1 MFSAFSPALPKQKSL
16 ILKADEYSRTVAL
29 IFAARLPISRTAVAT
44 RTAGNIRRLRRQPVS
59 GKEIS
64 MRAHP
69 LRCLACFLAAS
80 ALLLGACASDGPK
93 STMPDMPPSMSHDS
107 EKLSA
112 TAVTGSYGPR
122 ATYKGKNVS
131 TIRGEIDSG
140 LVLSDSDGGLVVI
153 PGEKLQSRKRGYVDA
168 REFKLKIRELSEQ
181 LIADIRDC
189 SLQGTVAL
197 PTAFVNLDNFNE
209 SSSLGRLISEQLFYE
224 FNQRGFPIR
233 EYRIADSIRV
243 RPKEGEFSLSR
254 ELGDLSVH
262 SPGSVVI
269 VGTYSGDRQALFI
282 NARLVRPS
290 DGRVLRTANLVL
302 EGNPLTSRLMRNT
315 GKKVEGGEMRIR
327 DYTEATRPLSVPPG
341 TSPFDRGEDIH

>member
-1 MFSAFSPALPKQKSL
+1 
-16 ILKADEYSRTVAL
+16 
-29 IFAARLPISRTAVAT
+29 
-44 RTAGNIRRLRRQPVS
+44 
-59 GKEIS
+59 

-69 LRCLACFLAAS
+69 LRRLACFLAAS
-80 ALLLGACASDGPK
+80 ALLLGACASDGSK
-93 STMPDMPPSMSHDS
+93 ESTMPDMPPSMAHDS
-107 EKLSA
+107 EKLST

-131 TIRGEIDSG
+131 TIRGEIDNG

-153 PGEKLQSRKRGYVDA
+153 PGEKHQSRNRGYVDA
-168 REFKLKIRELSEQ
+168 RELKLKIRELGEQ

-254 ELGDLSVH
+254 ELGDLSIH

-269 VGTYSGDRQALFI
+269 VGTYSGDKQALFI

-315 GKKVEGGEMRIR
+315 GKKAEGGEIRIR
-327 DYTEATRPLSVPPG
+327 DYTEATRPLSVPAG